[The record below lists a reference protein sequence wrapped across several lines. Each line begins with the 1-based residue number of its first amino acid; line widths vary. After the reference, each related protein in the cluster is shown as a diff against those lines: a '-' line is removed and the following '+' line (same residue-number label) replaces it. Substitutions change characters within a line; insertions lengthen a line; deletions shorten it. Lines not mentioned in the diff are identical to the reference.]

1 MVSTHEAPPG
11 LCRSCQPSSHQV
23 GGHHLASSNM
33 MFSGSR
39 PSLAKQVR
47 QPALVLHG
55 LLGLHH
61 QCHAVCSAM
70 CRPPG
75 QPCSQCAVSSLAAYP
90 FIVCLCA
97 VRIAVQQQSPSSL
110 RAVAKDTRGLSHCP
124 CTAVHSQRVTGE
136 EEHLLELGSAC
147 PEAHAIRAGSRTAQV
162 SHVTCAARLY
172 CCLQRRCASQSYFH
186 HSMTAGFKAAHSTC
200 IYHALL
206 QVGCHTTWWV
216 HSISS
221 LLWLAAGQL

>member
-23 GGHHLASSNM
+23 GVHHLASSNM
-33 MFSGSR
+33 MFSGSL

-97 VRIAVQQQSPSSL
+97 VQIAVQQQSPFIASSCCKGHKGIEPL
-110 RAVAKDTRGLSHCP
+110 PMHCSAQPESDGRGGAFAEAGECLS
-124 CTAVHSQRVTGE
+124 
-136 EEHLLELGSAC
+136 
-147 PEAHAIRAGSRTAQV
+147 
-162 SHVTCAARLY
+162 
-172 CCLQRRCASQSYFH
+172 
-186 HSMTAGFKAAHSTC
+186 
-200 IYHALL
+200 
-206 QVGCHTTWWV
+206 
-216 HSISS
+216 
-221 LLWLAAGQL
+221 